1 MSDANGWLSIRRGD
15 APLLLSIPH
24 SGTDL
29 REVESRF
36 VSPWLAR
43 KDADWW
49 IGDLYSFAA
58 ALDATIV
65 RTTVSRSVID
75 VNRDPSGVSLYPGMA
90 TTELCPTTT
99 FDGEPLYRDPAP
111 LSAAEI
117 DARRER
123 YFDPYHAA
131 LRDELARLRRQ
142 HARVVIYDCH
152 SIRSRIPRLFE
163 DELPQFN
170 LGSNSGQSCDPA
182 LSIAAQAACASS
194 GYSHVLN
201 GRFKGGYITRHF
213 GRPQDGVHALQ
224 MELAC
229 RGYIEEPIGAV
240 SPDNWPVPYDPEFAA
255 PLRSVLT
262 TVLSRCIEFAH
273 SPQV

>member
-1 MSDANGWLSIRRGD
+1 MSDVNGWLSIGRGD
-15 APLLLSIPH
+15 APLLLSVPH

-29 REVESRF
+29 REIEPRF

-49 IGDLYSFAA
+49 IGDLYSFAT
-58 ALDATIV
+58 ALGATIV

-75 VNRDPSGVSLYPGMA
+75 VNRDPSGISLYPGMA
-90 TTELCPTTT
+90 TTELCPSTT

-117 DARRER
+117 DDRRER

-131 LRDELARLRRQ
+131 LRDELARLRRL
-142 HARVVIYDCH
+142 HPRVVIYDCH

-194 GYSHVLN
+194 GYSQVLN
-201 GRFKGGYITRHF
+201 GRFKGGYITRHY

-229 RGYIEEPIGAV
+229 RGYIEESIGAV
-240 SPDNWPVPYDPEFAA
+240 SSDNWPTPYDAEFAA
-255 PLRSVLT
+255 PLRSVLH
-262 TVLSRCIEFAH
+262 TVLSRCIEFAQ
-273 SPQV
+273 SPQA

>member
-1 MSDANGWLSIRRGD
+1 MSDWLSITRGD

-29 REVESRF
+29 REYEARF

-49 IGDLYSFAA
+49 IGDLYAFAKD
-58 ALDATIV
+58 LGATIV

-90 TTELCPTTT
+90 TTELCPSTT
-99 FDGEPLYRDPAP
+99 FDGEPLYLDPAA

-117 DARRER
+117 EARRAR
-123 YFDPYHAA
+123 YFNPYHAA
-131 LRDELARLRRQ
+131 LHDELARLRQQ

-182 LSIAAQAACASS
+182 LSIAAATACASS
-194 GYSHVLN
+194 AYSHVLN
-201 GRFKGGYITRHF
+201 GRFKGGYITRNF
-213 GRPQDGVHALQ
+213 GRPQDGIHALQ

-240 SPDNWPVPYDPEFAA
+240 SPDNWPSPYKPEFAA